1 MSRHLSYALIINL
14 IGFAS
19 VANSPYSL
27 VFDMDMPDA
36 IPLATSAPRG
46 INSLCLDE
54 WSRHK
59 ELIINKR
66 DSLYYAIADKEKFCR
81 NKEKTQHGII
91 ALKARLANLD
101 KVIDLVNTL
110 EKSDVEYILKPSAKA
125 EGSTAYDTRRK
136 CIVLTVGSTANFIHE
151 ITHGGQYETGEIIF
165 DSLLDKSYLQ
175 DLYDEA
181 EAYKAQFSYDP
192 SSVSALK
199 SSSVARTLAEITP
212 QWVENLQSP
221 EGEKTYRDHSKIRV
235 NIHSG
240 KAVLLLAYPQ
250 LENQFKG
257 WADTWTMKEAP
268 NVVYKRQPL
277 VVQ

>member
-1 MSRHLSYALIINL
+1 MSRQLSYALIINL

-19 VANSPYSL
+19 VANSPSL
-27 VFDMDMPDA
+27 VFDMNTLDA
-36 IPLATSAPRG
+36 ILLARSGPKG

-66 DSLYYAIADKEKFCR
+66 DSLYYAIIDKEKFNR
-81 NKEKTQHGII
+81 NKEKTQQEINS
-91 ALKARLANLD
+91 LKARLTNLD

-110 EKSDVEYILKPSAKA
+110 EKSDVEYILEPSTKA
-125 EGSTAYDTRRK
+125 EGSTSYDTRKK

-199 SSSVARTLAEITP
+199 SNSVARSLAEITP

-221 EGEKTYRDHSKIRV
+221 DGEKTYRDHSRIRV

-240 KAVLLLAYPQ
+240 KAALLLAYPQ
-250 LENQFKG
+250 LESQFKE
-257 WADTWTMKEAP
+257 WSDTWTMKEAP
-268 NVVYKRQPL
+268 NIVYKRQPL
-277 VVQ
+277 IVK